1 MHACCSQYSL
11 GREPHACCDTALNQV
26 AGCCGRPPLSPFQ
39 PILMI
44 QHHAAC
50 CHPLNLLTV
59 AGVTQVALGRLAL
72 EPLAVL
78 AALCRP
84 DSKEI
89 LSLNLHPMQTHV
101 PESDLL
107 KAAERSVMTVI
118 AQVSGVLPLL
128 SLNSFILEC
137 CWSFVLSIGASSCS
151 RQEQKQNC
159 WTSGL
164 MLSYRSKAVPG

>member
-101 PESDLL
+101 PETDLL

-128 SLNSFILEC
+128 SLIPSF
-137 CWSFVLSIGASSCS
+137 SSSAGALFCPSEHQAAVGKS
-151 RQEQKQNC
+151 
-159 WTSGL
+159 
-164 MLSYRSKAVPG
+164 RSKIAGQAG